1 MSDQEVT
8 AGAKQLAIRP
18 GGPATLKEALRKG
31 RTIVREAALIKK
43 ITDLADRKCRGRVK
57 LRPDM
62 TRRVGP
68 DNEYL
73 RNPDG
78 TIQTRPCK
86 QNAIKGGFVCMRH
99 GGAAPAVRDKA
110 NKRLLAMVEP
120 SLVEL
125 NELVHQNEH
134 LPTKLGAIRTVL
146 ERAGGNNALG
156 ALKTDSGSDN
166 KPIIQI
172 GIKVGGI
179 DKPTVMVGMLP
190 PAAIDGDVIDGDDAD
205 DE

>member
-1 MSDQEVT
+1 VT
-8 AGAKQLAIRP
+8 AGAAQLAIRP
-18 GGPATLKEALRKG
+18 GGPATIKEARRKG
-31 RTIVREAALIKK
+31 RTIVREAALIKS
-43 ITDLADRKCRGRVK
+43 ITDIADRKCRGRVK

-78 TIQTRPCK
+78 SVQTRPCK
-86 QNAIKGGFVCMRH
+86 QTAIKGGFVCMRH
-99 GGAAPAVRDKA
+99 GGAAPGVRDKA

-146 ERAGGNNALG
+146 ERAGGNNSLG
-156 ALKTDSGSDN
+156 PLKTEAGGDT

-190 PAAIDGDVIDGDDAD
+190 PASVADGDVIEDDAN